1 MIEVNRKFNHV
12 DHPIWDELT
21 SVTSDAGRY
30 YTNKD
35 GMKFPS
41 VTTVTGWDKREFFA
55 EWRRKNPMESKR
67 TLRRGNQ
74 LHDTI
79 EKYLNNEEGYLTET
93 DSDIP
98 RLFYQ
103 MIEDLGRIDNI
114 VGLEKPLWSETLH
127 LAGRVDCIAEFDGKL
142 SIIDFKGSTRL
153 KRESDIQNYFMQTT
167 AYAIMFQERTKTPIN
182 QIVILISCDSG
193 DTQVFVANPNN
204 YVPQLLEC
212 LKNFWKLPEGDTS
225 CT

>member
-1 MIEVNRKFNHV
+1 
-12 DHPIWDELT
+12 
-21 SVTSDAGRY
+21 
-30 YTNKD
+30 
-35 GMKFPS
+35 
-41 VTTVTGWDKREFFA
+41 
-55 EWRRKNPMESKR
+55 
-67 TLRRGNQ
+67 
-74 LHDTI
+74 
-79 EKYLNNEEGYLTET
+79 
-93 DSDIP
+93 
-98 RLFYQ
+98 

-193 DTQVFVANPNN
+193 DTQVFVANPND

-212 LKNFWKLPEGDTS
+212 LKTFWKLPEGDTS